1 MENLGPVHV
10 YMEIK
15 DPTLLAGVTR
25 LSIYKIS
32 HMVTPPI
39 M

>member
-1 MENLGPVHV
+1 MENLEQV
-10 YMEIK
+10 YMEMK
-15 DPTLLAGVTR
+15 DPTLLAGVAR

-32 HMVTPPI
+32 QIVTPPI